1 MNLKK
6 SENNQGCV
14 IFDMDGVLIDS
25 EPYWKEAILS
35 VFTKLGIPLTREMAE
50 QTMGLRLD
58 NVVEYWFKR
67 YPWKLKSKQ
76 EVASEIK
83 DIVRA
88 LILEQG
94 IAKHGAIQLIQSLSQ
109 LNVPMA
115 ICSSSAMS
123 IIEAVYQKIGLN
135 NEIKILQTGDD
146 CFYGK
151 PHPEPYLTTAK
162 RLNETPPSFCVVI
175 EDSLN
180 GAISGKAA
188 GMNVIAVPEEHNY
201 EKRIF
206 DFCDAK
212 FKSLEDITP
221 EFIFNLIKIKNGFN

>member
-1 MNLKK
+1 MNLKN

-25 EPYWKEAILS
+25 EPFWQKAELS
-35 VFTKLGIPLTREMAE
+35 VFTKLGIPFTLEMTE
-50 QTMGLRLD
+50 QTTGLRID
-58 NVVEYWFKR
+58 NTVDYWFKR

-83 DIVRA
+83 DILRS

-94 IAKHGAIQLIQSLSQ
+94 LAKPGAIQLIQALSQ
-109 LNVPMA
+109 LNFPMA

-135 NEIKILQTGDD
+135 NEIKILQTGED

-221 EFIFNLIKIKNGFN
+221 EFIFNLIKIKN